1 MALAST
7 GYIILGYEELD
18 TPGVA
23 RGRTSANYQAFPAE
37 EVEIDPAKEFIDFK
51 EIRGSRQASITLD
64 GPFRPTANM
73 KGALYPVGVTGM
85 LLAGTFGAVSSTAS
99 GGVTTHVFSDSAA
112 LPTFTLERADAQ
124 TDAQIVQQAKGCKIE
139 SLQLAC
145 AFGEKADLTV
155 NFQVQKKPEILEETF
170 NEVQTPAITKIP
182 LSMLPYKSDNTT
194 PVEPVT
200 FKGATVKWSS
210 YGTDGLNANTSWDNM
225 TALATIKSVNVEFN
239 NTLTRQET
247 LNGAD
252 DAYKIFEGGMECTL
266 SGTVVFED
274 LTMYNKMMSGLP
286 VAIRLKLESN
296 TEVVSGTKHS
306 IEFYWPRVKVSK
318 ASLPFT
324 AGEVIE
330 SDVEFKVIFDQSEGK
345 LVEITMKNDDSDTA
359 YNIPA

>member
-1 MALAST
+1 MAVAST
-7 GYIILGYEELD
+7 GYILVGYEELD

-23 RGRTSANYQAFPAE
+23 LSRTPANYQAFPAE
-37 EVEIDPAKEFIDFK
+37 EVEFDPAKEFIDFM

-99 GGVTTHVFSDSAA
+99 GGVTTHVFSDAAA
-112 LPTFTLERADAQ
+112 LPTFTLERANAQ
-124 TDAQIVQQAKGCKIE
+124 TAATIIEQVSGCKIE

-155 NFQVQKKPEILEETF
+155 NFQVQKKPATLESTF
-170 NEVQTPAITKIP
+170 NEVQSPATTKIP
-182 LSMLPYKSDNTT
+182 LSMLPYKTDNST

-200 FKGATVKWSS
+200 FKGASVFWKQ
-210 YGTDGLNANTSWDNM
+210 YDADDVLGNE

-239 NTLTRQET
+239 NTLSRQES
-247 LNGAD
+247 LNGTD
-252 DAYKIFEGGMECTL
+252 YAYKIFEGGMESTL
-266 SGTVVFED
+266 SGTLVFED
-274 LTMYNKMMSGLP
+274 LTMYNKMMSGAP
-286 VAIRLKLESN
+286 VAIRLLMESN
-296 TEVVSGTKHS
+296 TEIVSGTKHS

-330 SDVEFKVIFDQSEGK
+330 SDVEFKVIFDQKTGK
-345 LVEITMKNDDSDTA
+345 LVEVKMKNEDPTSA